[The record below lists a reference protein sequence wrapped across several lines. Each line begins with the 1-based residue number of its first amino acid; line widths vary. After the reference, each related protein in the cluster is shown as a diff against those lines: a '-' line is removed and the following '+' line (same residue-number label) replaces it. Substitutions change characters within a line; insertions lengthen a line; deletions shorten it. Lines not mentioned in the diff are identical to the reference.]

1 MQHYLMRRSVL
12 LVGLSALLPLCAR
25 AQDTPNVDPGPHV
38 SPALGVHYGNPL
50 RISLAGGVLV
60 DVSER
65 RNDGVVV
72 VAEAGQQGNEVSLG
86 YFRMFGRFGS
96 GYSLR
101 AAALRTVGEPWNASP
116 NTTYAGVEA
125 HWMIA
130 FGVGARV
137 GYLRR
142 TSKRVD
148 DEHDTLG
155 TIGILIG
162 I

>member
-1 MQHYLMRRSVL
+1 MRPSVVPVVL
-12 LVGLSALLPLCAR
+12 CFLLPLSAR
-25 AQDTPNVDPGPHV
+25 AQGAPNMEPNPHV
-38 SPALGVHYGNPL
+38 SPAIGVHYGSPM
-50 RISLAGGVLV
+50 RISLAAGLLV
-60 DVSER
+60 DMSER

-72 VAEAGQQGNEVSLG
+72 AAEAGQQGNEVSLG
-86 YFRMFGRFGS
+86 YFRMLGRFGS

-101 AAALRTVGEPWNASP
+101 AAGLRTLGEPWNASP
-116 NTTYAGVEA
+116 NTTYVGGEA

-148 DEHDTLG
+148 DTHDNLATV
-155 TIGILIG
+155 GILIG

>member
-1 MQHYLMRRSVL
+1 MRRSVI
-12 LVGLSALLPLCAR
+12 LVGVFIGLPLCASGQR
-25 AQDTPNVDPGPHV
+25 MPNTETTPNTSLAV
-38 SPALGVHYGNPL
+38 GVHYGSPM

-60 DVSER
+60 DMSEH
-65 RNDGVVV
+65 RNDGVVA
-72 VAEAGQQGNEVSLG
+72 VAEAGQQGNELSVG
-86 YFRMFGRFGS
+86 YFRMLGRFGS

-101 AAALRTVGEPWNASP
+101 AAALRTAGEPWNASP
-116 NTTYAGVEA
+116 NTTYAGIEG

-130 FGVGARV
+130 FGVGGRV

-148 DEHDTLG
+148 DAHDNLAS
-155 TIGILIG
+155 IGLLIG

>member
-1 MQHYLMRRSVL
+1 MRRPALSV
-12 LVGLSALLPLCAR
+12 ALFVVLPLCAR
-25 AQDTPNVDPGPHV
+25 AQGTPNMEPNPHV
-38 SPALGVHYGNPL
+38 SPAIGVHYGSPM
-50 RISLAGGVLV
+50 RISVAVGALI
-60 DVSER
+60 DMSER

-72 VAEAGQQGNEVSLG
+72 AAEAGQQGNEVSVG
-86 YFRMFGRFGS
+86 YFRMLGRFGS

-101 AAALRTVGEPWNASP
+101 AAALRTEGEPWNASS
-116 NTTYAGVEA
+116 NTTYVGAEG

-130 FGVGARV
+130 FGVGGRV

-148 DEHDTLG
+148 DAHDNLA

>member
-1 MQHYLMRRSVL
+1 M
-12 LVGLSALLPLCAR
+12 PLYAR
-25 AQDTPNVDPGPHV
+25 AQAVQRMEPNPRV
-38 SPALGVHYGNPL
+38 SAALGVHYGSPM

-65 RNDGVVV
+65 RSDGVVV

-86 YFRMFGRFGS
+86 YFRMLGRFGS

-101 AAALRTVGEPWNASP
+101 AAALRTAGEPWNASP
-116 NTTYAGVEA
+116 NTTYAGVEG

-142 TSKRVD
+142 ASKRVD
-148 DEHDTLG
+148 DSHDNLASV
-155 TIGILIG
+155 GILIG
-162 I
+162 Y

>member
-1 MQHYLMRRSVL
+1 MQDYPMRRSVFP
-12 LVGLSALLPLCAR
+12 VVLSALLPLCAH
-25 AQDTPNVDPGPHV
+25 AQGAPNLEPNPHV
-38 SPALGVHYGNPL
+38 SPAFGVHYGSPM
-50 RISLAGGVLV
+50 RISLAAGLLV

-72 VAEAGQQGNEVSLG
+72 TAEAGQQGNEVSLG
-86 YFRMFGRFGS
+86 YFRMLGRFGS

-101 AAALRTVGEPWNASP
+101 AAALRTTGEPWNASP
-116 NTTYAGVEA
+116 NTTYAGAEA

-148 DEHDTLG
+148 DSHDNLATV
-155 TIGILIG
+155 GILIG